1 MNIKKGAK
9 NIVYSLIGQVIALGL
24 GIFVPRLIIISYG
37 SEVNGLLTSVSQ
49 VITYLGS
56 VLPYA
61 IIGMLVVYCFKGVSV
76 VSYPYGLPELIA
88 AAFVVGMHVWRRNT
102 LISVFGGVA
111 VYMALVQ
118 LVF

>member
-1 MNIKKGAK
+1 MNELYPLFQ
-9 NIVYSLIGQVIALGL
+9 VLIMAAVIAFTRFLPFLAFPEGRKRPK
-24 GIFVPRLIIISYG
+24 I
-37 SEVNGLLTSVSQ
+37 
-49 VITYLGS
+49 ITYLGG

-76 VSYPYGLPELIA
+76 FSYPYGLPELIA
-88 AAFVVGMHVWRRNT
+88 GVFVVGVHVWLRNT

-111 VYMALVQ
+111 VYMLLVQ

>member
-1 MNIKKGAK
+1 MFNVHALLQ
-9 NIVYSLIGQVIALGL
+9 VLVMAAVIAFTRFLPFLAFPEGRKT
-24 GIFVPRLIIISYG
+24 PK
-37 SEVNGLLTSVSQ
+37 
-49 VITYLGS
+49 VITYLGN

-76 VSYPYGLPELIA
+76 LRYPWGLPELA
-88 AAFVVGMHVWRRNT
+88 AAVFVAGTYVWLRNT

-111 VYMALVQ
+111 VYMLLVQ

>member
-1 MNIKKGAK
+1 MKIDAHALLQ
-9 NIVYSLIGQVIALGL
+9 VLIMAAVIAFTRFLPFLAFPEGKKT
-24 GIFVPRLIIISYG
+24 PR
-37 SEVNGLLTSVSQ
+37 
-49 VITYLGS
+49 VITYLGR

-76 VSYPYGLPELIA
+76 VSYPWGLPELIA
-88 AAFVVGMHVWRRNT
+88 GAFVVGMHVWLRNT

-111 VYMALVQ
+111 VYMILVQ